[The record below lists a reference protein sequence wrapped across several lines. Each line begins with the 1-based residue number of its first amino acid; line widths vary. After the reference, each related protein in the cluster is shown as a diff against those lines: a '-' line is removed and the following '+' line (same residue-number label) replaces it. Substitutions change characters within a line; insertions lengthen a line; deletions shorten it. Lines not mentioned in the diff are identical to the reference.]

1 MPPNM
6 QIRLFICTSS
16 CLLIK
21 LPNSLMAAALM
32 IANKMP
38 NETGPPSMQ
47 PINTATKIIPV
58 MARCMKLFFM
68 VILLCK
74 YTNAIPYFLCLP

>member
-1 MPPNM
+1 
-6 QIRLFICTSS
+6 
-16 CLLIK
+16 
-21 LPNSLMAAALM
+21 MAAALM

-58 MARCMKLFFM
+58 MHVA
-68 VILLCK
+68 
-74 YTNAIPYFLCLP
+74 